1 MDQLSLVFLGT
12 AGSAPTPRRG
22 LPATLIR
29 ADGLRIL
36 VDCGEGTQQQLLRS
50 VGLPDLDAI
59 FITHYHLDHWLG
71 LLGTLKSFDLR
82 SRERPLRVLGPPG
95 LRQLL
100 RTVRPIIGRT
110 GYPLEAQELDGD
122 EVVRFGGF
130 EIEAFRVDHRVL
142 AYGYALFE
150 DERPG
155 AFDAG
160 KAEALGI
167 PHGPERAR
175 LHRGETVTFDGPDGR
190 PVTVEPHEVVG
201 ESRLGR
207 SVVFSGD
214 TAPCEATREIAAEAD
229 VLVHEATF
237 LDVDRQRAIET
248 GHSTA
253 SQAAG
258 VAADAGVRL
267 LALTHLST
275 RYAPRELK
283 TEARAVFPNT
293 LVPRDFQVLDL
304 PVHGAPAL
312 SDLPEPVRQEPLVPS
327 GEQELL

>member
-1 MDQLSLVFLGT
+1 VVFLGT

-22 LPATLIR
+22 LPAALIR

-36 VDCGEGTQQQLLRS
+36 VDCGEGTQHQLLRS

-59 FITHYHLDHWLG
+59 FLTHYHLDHWLG

-100 RTVRPIIGRT
+100 KMMRPVIGRT
-110 GYPLEAQELDGD
+110 GYPLDVHELDGD
-122 EVVRFGGF
+122 EVVRFDGF
-130 EIEAFRVDHRVL
+130 EVEAFRVDHRVL

-155 AFDAG
+155 TFDAE

-167 PHGPERAR
+167 PHGPERAQ
-175 LHRGETVTFDGPDGR
+175 LHRGETVTFTRADGET
-190 PVTVEPHEVVG
+190 VTVEPHEVVG

-214 TAPCEATREIAAEAD
+214 TAPCDATREIAADAD
-229 VLVHEATF
+229 ALVHEATF
-237 LDVDRQRAIET
+237 LDADRERAIET

-253 SQAAG
+253 LQAAQ

-275 RYAPRELK
+275 RYPPRDVRA
-283 TEARAVFPNT
+283 EARTVFPET
-293 LVPRDFQVLDL
+293 VVPRDFQVLDL
-304 PVHGAPAL
+304 PVHGKPTLRDAAEGIRP
-312 SDLPEPVRQEPLVPS
+312 EPLVPS
-327 GEQELL
+327 TAEQELL